1 MKSFTAIGVT
11 VAFVLSS
18 EAPVDA
24 YLDPGSGSMLI
35 QLLLGGVAGG
45 AIILKL
51 GWQRLRGLF
60 GWSAD
65 KDRSARSDD

>member
-1 MKSFTAIGVT
+1 
-11 VAFVLSS
+11 
-18 EAPVDA
+18 
-24 YLDPGSGSMLI
+24 MLI

-60 GWSAD
+60 GSSAD